1 MVALEMIRVVI
12 DTNVLVSCLLFGGTP
27 GALLN
32 LWKSERLRL
41 LMCRGMV
48 DEFLKVLAYP
58 KFNLAEDEIQ
68 YLLYEEVL
76 PYAEMVDVRPG
87 PVLITVDP
95 ADDMFLRCAH
105 AGRAKYILSGDR
117 HLLDLKTYR
126 RIKILSPAVF
136 LSGVAS

>member
-1 MVALEMIRVVI
+1 MIRVVI

-58 KFNLAEDEIQ
+58 KFKLA
-68 YLLYEEVL
+68 
-76 PYAEMVDVRPG
+76 
-87 PVLITVDP
+87 
-95 ADDMFLRCAH
+95 ADDRQELLALDVEMSPVPALRT
-105 AGRAKYILSGDR
+105 GGK
-117 HLLDLKTYR
+117 R
-126 RIKILSPAVF
+126 RK
-136 LSGVAS
+136 